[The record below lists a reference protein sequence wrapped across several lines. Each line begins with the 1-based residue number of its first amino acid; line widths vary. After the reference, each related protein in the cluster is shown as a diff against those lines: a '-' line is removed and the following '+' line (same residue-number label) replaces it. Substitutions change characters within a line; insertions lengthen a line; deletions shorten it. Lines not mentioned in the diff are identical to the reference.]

1 MSPLLECYLH
11 GLGLLSSV
19 LFFQPEGRT
28 PSSISDRADLLEMN
42 SQLLFFWKFL
52 NLLLLFENFLAD
64 SFFFQHFDHVTLLPL
79 VSIVSDE
86 KSVINFIKDPLHMT
100 HFSLYYQDI
109 FSLSWSFDN
118 LTMMCLNE
126 VSFSLTYLV
135 FVGLYTLYF
144 HLCHIH
150 FVLLSTCV
158 LILYML
164 KHSDMCY
171 CYFCLNNNIILNKIN
186 ILYKMKIVLKVFNIY
201 PYFNALCCF
210 FFPLQIQAYI

>member
-1 MSPLLECYLH
+1 
-11 GLGLLSSV
+11 
-19 LFFQPEGRT
+19 
-28 PSSISDRADLLEMN
+28 
-42 SQLLFFWKFL
+42 
-52 NLLLLFENFLAD
+52 
-64 SFFFQHFDHVTLLPL
+64 
-79 VSIVSDE
+79 
-86 KSVINFIKDPLHMT
+86 
-100 HFSLYYQDI
+100 
-109 FSLSWSFDN
+109 
-118 LTMMCLNE
+118 MMCLNE
-126 VSFSLTYLV
+126 ASFSLTCLM

-171 CYFCLNNNIILNKIN
+171 CYFCLNNNRILNKIN

-210 FFPLQIQAYI
+210 FFPPADSGIHLKAFTFSQSVSFLVCLLAIHSLICFLF

>member
-1 MSPLLECYLH
+1 MSPLLECYLR

-19 LFFQPEGRT
+19 LFFQSEGRT

-64 SFFFQHFDHVTLLPL
+64 SFFFQHSDHVTLLPL

-109 FSLSWSFDN
+109 FS
-118 LTMMCLNE
+118 
-126 VSFSLTYLV
+126 
-135 FVGLYTLYF
+135 
-144 HLCHIH
+144 
-150 FVLLSTCV
+150 
-158 LILYML
+158 
-164 KHSDMCY
+164 
-171 CYFCLNNNIILNKIN
+171 
-186 ILYKMKIVLKVFNIY
+186 
-201 PYFNALCCF
+201 
-210 FFPLQIQAYI
+210 